1 MTISEVEKI
10 VEKVLSENACDAT
23 VESVEP
29 NSDGD
34 YCTVVLNGDVWLNV
48 LNGIAKIVGDE
59 PIVSGEE
66 YNQINLFFRIP
77 DADKAGADN
86 DKPEE
91 SAPAIPDDMR
101 HKEEFYDSEDIVIPG
116 TELKRS
122 NTEQNEQIMAWMKET
137 GHYPIV
143 YLRLDN
149 GVHVEVSDI
158 YDQKVR
164 DVLERGDAVGGDGRK
179 YKIENPDKFFPIG
192 SRLLRRHVA
201 LLRGVQRVGVGH
213 RLPALRHAGVGVH
226 LQVSDDVP
234 TEAVE
239 RARTRG
245 V

>member
-1 MTISEVEKI
+1 MNERKMIIGEVEQI

-23 VESVEP
+23 VTSIKP

-34 YCTVVLNGDVWLNV
+34 YCTVILDGDVWLNV
-48 LNGIAKIVGDE
+48 LKGIAEAVGDE

-66 YNQINLFFRIP
+66 YNEISLFFRIP
-77 DADKAGADN
+77 DADKAGVGGYN
-86 DKPEE
+86 NHEEE

-137 GHYPIV
+137 GHYPIL
-143 YLRLDN
+143 YLRLDD

-164 DVLERGDAVGGDGRK
+164 DVLERGEAVGGDGRK
-179 YKIENPDKFFPIG
+179 YKFENPENIFPIG
-192 SRLLRRHVA
+192 DSICVRA
-201 LLRGVQRVGVGH
+201 TCIETGRGDAYGLDFFV
-213 RLPALRHAGVGVH
+213 
-226 LQVSDDVP
+226 
-234 TEAVE
+234 
-239 RARTRG
+239 
-245 V
+245 